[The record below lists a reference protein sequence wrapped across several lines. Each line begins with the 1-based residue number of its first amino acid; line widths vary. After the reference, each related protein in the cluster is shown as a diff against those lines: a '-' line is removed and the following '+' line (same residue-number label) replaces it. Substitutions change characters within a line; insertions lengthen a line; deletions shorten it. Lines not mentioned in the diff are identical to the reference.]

1 MVARTTD
8 AEISR
13 LVAQMREL
21 TARSPD
27 AWVDVDLTFTQ
38 LRALFVLAAADRP
51 VRVSDLARGLKMS
64 LASASAL
71 SDRLVRLGYV
81 GRRTDPAD
89 RRAVLLEVAAKG
101 SRLLGRIERR
111 SNAEL
116 AYAVDRMTAQER
128 EALATS
134 VRAFVRVLSTK
145 HRPSTNTVARSASA

>member
-1 MVARTTD
+1 MSHRVFMVARTTD

-13 LVAQMREL
+13 LVAQMR
-21 TARSPD
+21 
-27 AWVDVDLTFTQ
+27 
-38 LRALFVLAAADRP
+38 ALVVLAAADRP
-51 VRVSDLARGLKMS
+51 VRVSDLAGRLNMS

-145 HRPSTNTVARSASA
+145 HRPSTNT